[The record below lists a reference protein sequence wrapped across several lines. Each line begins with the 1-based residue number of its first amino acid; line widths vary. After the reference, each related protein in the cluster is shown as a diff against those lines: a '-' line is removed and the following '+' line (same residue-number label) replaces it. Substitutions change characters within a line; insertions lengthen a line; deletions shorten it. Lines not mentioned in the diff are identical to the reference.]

1 MAVAIAQ
8 MEPNAAA
15 LRRAAACARDA
26 DAAHA
31 GAGWAQLWVRLV
43 SAHGTLVRAALGT
56 IASAAIEYLPSQII
70 VNRLCASLMNASVAS
85 L

>member
-1 MAVAIAQ
+1 MAVAITQ

-15 LRRAAACARDA
+15 LRRAAARARDT

-43 SAHGTLVRAALGT
+43 SAHSTLVQAALGT

-70 VNRLCASLMNASVAS
+70 VTGLVLP
-85 L
+85 